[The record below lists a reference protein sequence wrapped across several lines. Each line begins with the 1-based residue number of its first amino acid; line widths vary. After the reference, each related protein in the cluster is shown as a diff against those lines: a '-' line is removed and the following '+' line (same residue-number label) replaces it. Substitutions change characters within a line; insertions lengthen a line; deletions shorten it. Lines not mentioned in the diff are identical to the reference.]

1 MFTKGNT
8 ERMNQK
14 TMKFS
19 TYKFQGGGGQHE
31 LNRKEDGPCRV
42 YLCVYFK
49 VERSEETAS
58 RGSHC
63 PNVGQLGHQFKG
75 TVKSYFKGLDPADR
89 VPEELWTE
97 VSNTA

>member
-1 MFTKGNT
+1 MFAKGNT

-14 TMKFS
+14 TMNFS
-19 TYKFQGGGGQHE
+19 TYMFLGGGGQHE

-63 PNVGQLGHQFKG
+63 PNVGQRGHQFKG
-75 TVKSYFKGLDPADR
+75 TVKSYFKGLDTADR